1 MDTLLLCNINE
12 SVRFYL
18 LLTITVMSHLIYFLM
33 LDLCGFTWTTYVGR
47 CQCKLMYLKLGIRNC
62 ILVDSSQLKTC
73 KKYTEML
80 QKLFHGYTT
89 LCHPQDSP
97 SEFINPMER

>member
-1 MDTLLLCNINE
+1 MN
-12 SVRFYL
+12 
-18 LLTITVMSHLIYFLM
+18 HLFHFLM
-33 LDLCGFTWTTYVGR
+33 LDLCRFSWTTYVGR
-47 CQCKLMYLKLGIRNC
+47 CQCKLMHLKLGIRNC

-73 KKYTEML
+73 KKYTKML

-97 SEFINPMER
+97 SEFINPMGKMKN